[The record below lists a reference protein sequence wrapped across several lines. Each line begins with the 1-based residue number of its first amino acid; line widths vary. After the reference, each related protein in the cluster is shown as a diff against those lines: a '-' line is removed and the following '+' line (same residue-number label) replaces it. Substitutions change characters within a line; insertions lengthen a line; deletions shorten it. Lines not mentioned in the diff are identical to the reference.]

1 MDQRE
6 LFTVALGLGKDWEVS
21 AFEFKAAE
29 QEIHIFIRHVR
40 SEELPSCRSCGKA
53 GVHIHD
59 YRPHTWRH
67 LDFWQHKTY
76 IHADVPR
83 VMCEDCHATVIDV
96 PWARKGSGYTLLLEG
111 MVLELAKGMPI
122 AQVSR
127 IVRLADTKLWRIVD
141 WYVNRAV
148 DDQDLKGLK
157 RVGID
162 ETSRRRRHQYIT
174 VFMDLDTRRIVFV
187 AKGKSAGTIR
197 EFAVFLRRRG
207 LDPRQIKDVTCDMSE
222 SFISGTASYLPEA
235 RITLDRFH
243 IVKLIGTAV
252 DSIRRRERNEQ
263 PCLKGSRYALLKR
276 PDRLTSDERMLVDEL
291 TKRNIETAKAY
302 HLRLI
307 FDDFFK
313 QPTPEQGRGFLK
325 GWVAAAMASG
335 IEEMRTAAESIRK
348 HWKMVANWTRTRITN
363 GLLEGFN
370 SLLQAMKSCARGYRS
385 FEYIRTIAYLIGLKP
400 CVHSHLG

>member
-21 AFEFKAAE
+21 SFEFKPDQ
-29 QEIHIFIRHVR
+29 QEIHIYVRHIR
-40 SEELPSCRSCGKA
+40 SAALPSCRTCGKA
-53 GVHIHD
+53 GIHIHD

-76 IHADVPR
+76 IHAEVPR
-83 VMCEDCHATVIDV
+83 VMCEDGHATVIDV

-127 IVRLADTKLWRIVD
+127 IVRLADKKLWRIID
-141 WYVNRAV
+141 WYVNQAV
-148 DDQDLKGLK
+148 EDQDLKSLK

-174 VFMDLDTRRIVFV
+174 IFMDLDTRRVVFV
-187 AKGKSAGTIR
+187 SKGKGVATIR

-207 LDPRQIKDVTCDMSE
+207 IDPNQVTDVTCDMSE
-222 SFISGTASYLPEA
+222 SFISGTTKYLPAA

-243 IVKLIGTAV
+243 IVKLIGSAV
-252 DSIRRRERNEQ
+252 DSVRRRERYDQ
-263 PCLKGSRYALLKR
+263 PCLKGTRYALLKR
-276 PDRLTSDERMLVDEL
+276 PDRLTSDERTLVSEL
-291 TKRNIETAKAY
+291 TQRNIETAKAY

-307 FDDFFK
+307 FDDFFR
-313 QPTPEQGRGFLK
+313 QQTAEQGRGFLK
-325 GWVAAAMASG
+325 GWVAVALASG
-335 IEEMRTAAESIRK
+335 IEEMQTAAKTIRR
-348 HWKMVANWTRTRITN
+348 HWKMIVNWTRTRITN

-385 FEYIRTIAYLIGLKP
+385 FEYIRTIAYLIGIKP
-400 CVHSHLG
+400 RVHSHLG

>member
-21 AFEFKAAE
+21 SFDFKPE
-29 QEIHIFIRHVR
+29 RQEIHINVRHIRSAV
-40 SEELPSCRSCGKA
+40 LPSCRTCGKA
-53 GVHIHD
+53 GIHIHD

-76 IHADVPR
+76 IHAEVPR
-83 VMCEDCHATVIDV
+83 VMCDDGHATVIDV

-127 IVRLADTKLWRIVD
+127 IVRLSDKKLWRIVD

-148 DDQDLKGLK
+148 EDQDLKSLK
-157 RVGID
+157 RIGID

-174 VFMDLDTRRIVFV
+174 VFMDLDTRRVVFV
-187 AKGKSAGTIR
+187 SKGKGVATIR
-197 EFAVFLRRRG
+197 EFTAFLRRRG
-207 LDPRQIKDVTCDMSE
+207 IDPSQVTDVSCDMSE
-222 SFISGTASYLPEA
+222 SFISGTTKYLPSA

-243 IVKLIGTAV
+243 IVKLIGSAV
-252 DSIRRRERNEQ
+252 DSVRRRERYDQ
-263 PCLKGSRYALLKR
+263 PCLKGARYALLKR
-276 PDRLTSDERMLVDEL
+276 PERLTGDERTLVHEL
-291 TKRNIETAKAY
+291 TQRNIETAKAY

-307 FDDFFK
+307 FDDFFR
-313 QPTPEQGRGFLK
+313 QQTTEQGRGFLK
-325 GWVAAAMASG
+325 GWVAAAVASG
-335 IEEMRTAAESIRK
+335 IEEMQTAAGTIRR
-348 HWKMVANWTRTRITN
+348 HWKMVVNWTRTRITN

-385 FEYIRTIAYLIGLKP
+385 FEYIRTIAYLIGIKP
-400 CVHSHLG
+400 RVHSHLG

>member
-6 LFTVALGLGKDWEVS
+6 LFAVALGLGKDWEVS
-21 AFEFKAAE
+21 SFEFKPDQ
-29 QEIHIFIRHVR
+29 QEIHINVRHVR
-40 SEELPSCRSCGKA
+40 SAVLPSCRTCGKM
-53 GVHIHD
+53 GIHIHD

-83 VMCEDCHATVIDV
+83 VMCEDGHATVIDV

-111 MVLELAKGMPI
+111 MVLELAKGMPV

-127 IVRLADTKLWRIVD
+127 IVRLADKKLWRIID

-148 DDQDLKGLK
+148 EDQDLKSLK

-174 VFMDLDTRRIVFV
+174 IFMDLDTRRVVFV
-187 AKGKSAGTIR
+187 SKGKGVATIR
-197 EFAVFLRRRG
+197 EFAAFLRRRG
-207 LDPRQIKDVTCDMSE
+207 IDPNQVTDVTCDMSE
-222 SFISGTASYLPEA
+222 SFISGTTKYLPTA
-235 RITLDRFH
+235 KITLDRFH
-243 IVKLIGTAV
+243 IVKLIGSAV
-252 DSIRRRERNEQ
+252 DSVRRRERYDQ
-263 PCLKGSRYALLKR
+263 PCLKGARYALLKR
-276 PDRLTSDERMLVDEL
+276 PENLTGDERTLVSEL
-291 TKRNIETAKAY
+291 TQRNIETTKAY

-307 FDDFFK
+307 FDDFFG
-313 QPTPEQGRGFLK
+313 QQTAEQGRGFLK
-325 GWVAAAMASG
+325 GWVAAALASG
-335 IEEMRTAAESIRK
+335 IEEMQTAAGTIRR
-348 HWKMVANWTRTRITN
+348 HWKMIVNWTRTRITN

-385 FEYIRTIAYLIGLKP
+385 FEYIRTIAYLIGIKP
-400 CVHSHLG
+400 VAHSHLR

>member
-21 AFEFKAAE
+21 SFEFKPE
-29 QEIHIFIRHVR
+29 QQEIHINVRHVR
-40 SEELPSCRSCGKA
+40 SAVLPSCRTCDKA
-53 GVHIHD
+53 GIHIHD

-83 VMCEDCHATVIDV
+83 VMCEGGHATVIDV

-127 IVRLADTKLWRIVD
+127 IARLADKKLWRIVD
-141 WYVNRAV
+141 WYVTRAV
-148 DDQDLKGLK
+148 EDQDLKSLK
-157 RVGID
+157 RIGID

-174 VFMDLDTRRIVFV
+174 IFMDLDTRRVVFV
-187 AKGKSAGTIR
+187 SKGKGVATIR
-197 EFAVFLRRRG
+197 EFTAFLRRRG
-207 LDPRQIKDVTCDMSE
+207 IDPRQITDVTCDMSE
-222 SFISGTASYLPEA
+222 SFISGTTKYLPSA

-243 IVKLIGTAV
+243 IVKLIGSAV
-252 DSIRRRERNEQ
+252 DSVRRRERYDQ
-263 PCLKGSRYALLKR
+263 PCLKGARYALLKR
-276 PDRLTSDERMLVDEL
+276 PERLTGDERTLVNEL
-291 TKRNIETAKAY
+291 TQRNIETAKAY

-307 FDDFFK
+307 FDDFFR
-313 QPTPEQGRGFLK
+313 QQTADQGRGFLK
-325 GWVAAAMASG
+325 GWVAAALASG
-335 IEEMRTAAESIRK
+335 IEEMQTAAETIRR
-348 HWKMVANWTRTRITN
+348 HWKMVVNWTRTRITN

-385 FEYIRTIAYLIGLKP
+385 FEYIRTIAYLIGIKP
-400 CVHSHLG
+400 RVHSHLG